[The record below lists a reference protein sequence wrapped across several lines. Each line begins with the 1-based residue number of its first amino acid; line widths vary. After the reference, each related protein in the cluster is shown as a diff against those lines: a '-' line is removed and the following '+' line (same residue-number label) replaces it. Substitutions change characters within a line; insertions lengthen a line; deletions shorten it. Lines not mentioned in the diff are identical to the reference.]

1 MTTRT
6 PLLLCVLLTAFAS
19 AACGTTSEHPHQD
32 SGTTPSD
39 DAGSAPGNDAWVP
52 PGTDAGTPGDDA
64 WVAPGDD
71 AGSTG
76 TDPLN
81 AAPTCTSGTN
91 WTSGNRGSQLMN
103 PGLACIACHDTDFR
117 APAFS
122 IAGTVYP
129 TGHEPDRCNGIQG
142 ITEGVTVDVT
152 DATGSTVTLNV
163 NRAGN
168 FFYEGSLTPPFTAS
182 VNYQGRVRHMVGAQT
197 SGDCNA
203 CHTQNGASA
212 APGRI
217 TVP

>member
-1 MTTRT
+1 MTRT
-6 PLLLCVLLTAFAS
+6 LFLSCLFVTAFAS
-19 AACGTTSEHPHQD
+19 AACSTTSEHPHQD
-32 SGTTPSD
+32 TGVAPGD
-39 DAGSAPGNDAWVP
+39 DAGTS
-52 PGTDAGTPGDDA
+52 PGTDAWVTPGTDAWAPGLDA

-71 AGSTG
+71 AGSG
-76 TDPLN
+76 SDPLN
-81 AAPTCTSGTN
+81 AAPTCTSNAN

-117 APAFS
+117 APSFS
-122 IAGTVYP
+122 VAGTVYP
-129 TGHEPDRCNGIQG
+129 TGHEPDRCNGING
-142 ITEGVTVDVT
+142 IANGVTVDVT
-152 DATGSTVTLNV
+152 DANGTTVTLNV

-182 VNYQGRVRHMVGAQT
+182 VSYQGRVRHMVGAQT